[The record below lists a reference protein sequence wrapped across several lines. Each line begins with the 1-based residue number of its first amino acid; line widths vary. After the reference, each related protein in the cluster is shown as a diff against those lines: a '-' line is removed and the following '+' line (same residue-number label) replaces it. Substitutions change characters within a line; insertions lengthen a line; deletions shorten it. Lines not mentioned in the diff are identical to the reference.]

1 MAQSSKRQKHSKLWN
16 FFTPVEGHSVA
27 ICNVCKRKLSYKSTS
42 SNLKKHLTSNHPNV
56 ILPSSMISPAQPS
69 TSQPTTSAQLTS
81 SHASPKDSTSTY
93 NGLTSFIP
101 KKVTVSLNKIINDK
115 HKIIYTRFA
124 AF

>member
-69 TSQPTTSAQLTS
+69 TSQPTTS
-81 SHASPKDSTSTY
+81 HASPKDSTSAY
-93 NGLTSFIP
+93 NELTSFIP
-101 KKVTVSLNKIINDK
+101 KKLTVSLNKIISDK